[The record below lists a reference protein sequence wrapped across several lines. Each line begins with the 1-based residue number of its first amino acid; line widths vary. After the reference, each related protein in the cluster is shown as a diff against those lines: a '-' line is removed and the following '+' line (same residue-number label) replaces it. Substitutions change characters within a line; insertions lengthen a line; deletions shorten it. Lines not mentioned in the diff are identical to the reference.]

1 MLVTVGLILVA
12 AAQALAKP
20 DGYSG
25 YELGRRPPPGG

>member
-1 MLVTVGLILVA
+1 MLVTVGVILVA

-25 YELGRRPPPGG
+25 LGRRPPPGG